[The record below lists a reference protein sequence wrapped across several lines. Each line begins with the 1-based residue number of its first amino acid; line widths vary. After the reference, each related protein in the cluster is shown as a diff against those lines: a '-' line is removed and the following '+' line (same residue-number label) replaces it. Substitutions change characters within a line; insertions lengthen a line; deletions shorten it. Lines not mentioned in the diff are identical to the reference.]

1 LTLADLIAYFEKGAD
16 SCEAY
21 ARSDPPMKKRD
32 AEHYEKRAK
41 WHREAAKL
49 LLDLSQSD

>member
-1 LTLADLIAYFEKGAD
+1 MTIADLIAHFEKGAD
-16 SCEAY
+16 ACEAY
-21 ARSDPPMKKRD
+21 ARTEDLKADLVK
-32 AEHYEKRAK
+32 HYAKRAE